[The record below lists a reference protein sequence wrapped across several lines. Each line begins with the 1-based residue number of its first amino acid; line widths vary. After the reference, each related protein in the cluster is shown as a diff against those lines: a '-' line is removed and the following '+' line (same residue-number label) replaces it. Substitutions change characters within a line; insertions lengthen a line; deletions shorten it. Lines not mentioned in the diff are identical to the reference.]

1 MKISWLKKN
10 KYSFALQKPCVFSS
24 NKCFSLHLAVL
35 VVGVSRDLL
44 NLSVVATALLSL
56 QSGSIGSAVTVM
68 LRTNSEV

>member
-1 MKISWLKKN
+1 MKISWLKK
-10 KYSFALQKPCVFSS
+10 KYSFALQKPCMFSS

-35 VVGVSRDLL
+35 VVGVGRDLL

-56 QSGSIGSAVTVM
+56 QSGSIGSAVTVV